1 VVVVSDT
8 AMHAMI
14 LALMLVLPLSALVA
28 RRVPVTRTMMLAL
41 VWVAILGI
49 GYAVVTIFT

>member
-1 VVVVSDT
+1 MSDT

-28 RRVPVTRTMMLAL
+28 RRVPVTRTMTLAL
-41 VWVAILGI
+41 VWIAIFGI
-49 GYAVVTIFT
+49 GYAVVAIFT

>member
-1 VVVVSDT
+1 
-8 AMHAMI
+8 MHAMI
-14 LALMLVLPLSALVA
+14 LALMLVLPLSALFA

-41 VWVAILGI
+41 IWVAIFGI